1 VRLLFAC
8 LCVNTP
14 SVLNKSR
21 LTRSLKGKT
30 HMKSNTLVRSLA
42 LAAALAITV
51 PLLAKPVTKSLAVAH
66 PLKFGKVDVK
76 AGDYRAMIDD
86 NHITLLNGR
95 KVIAESAGRWE
106 DRSQKSPYTVIV
118 SNEDGRVLE
127 LRFEGKAQ
135 VFVLSE

>member
-1 VRLLFAC
+1 
-8 LCVNTP
+8 
-14 SVLNKSR
+14 
-21 LTRSLKGKT
+21 
-30 HMKSNTLVRSLA
+30 MKSNTMVRSLA

-51 PLLAKPVTKSLAVAH
+51 PVFAKPVAKSLAVPHAV
-66 PLKFGKVDVK
+66 KFGSVDVK

-86 NHITLLNGR
+86 NHVTLLNGK

-106 DRSQKSPYTVIV
+106 ERSQKSPYTVIV
-118 SNEDGRVLE
+118 SNSDGKVME

>member
-1 VRLLFAC
+1 
-8 LCVNTP
+8 
-14 SVLNKSR
+14 
-21 LTRSLKGKT
+21 
-30 HMKSNTLVRSLA
+30 MKSNTMVRSLA
-42 LAAALAITV
+42 LAAALALTV
-51 PLLAKPVTKSLAVAH
+51 PAFAKPVAKALAVPH
-66 PLKFGKVDVK
+66 NVKFGKVDVK

-86 NHITLLNGR
+86 NHITLLNGK

-127 LRFEGKAQ
+127 LRFEGKTQ

>member
-1 VRLLFAC
+1 M
-8 LCVNTP
+8 
-14 SVLNKSR
+14 
-21 LTRSLKGKT
+21 

-51 PLLAKPVTKSLAVAH
+51 PVFAKPVAKALAVTH
-66 PLKFGKVDVK
+66 PVKFGKVDVK

-86 NHITLLNGR
+86 NHITLLNGK
-95 KVIAESAGRWE
+95 KVVAESAGRWE